1 MLEFIN
7 KRESKE
13 SSIELEK
20 LRVFVDF
27 AYGMVMAYMVSE

>member
-13 SSIELEK
+13 SMELEK
-20 LRVFVDF
+20 LRVFVDLF
-27 AYGMVMAYMVSE
+27 TAWHGMAYAV